1 MTLAQALAHDV
12 LAYDGAM
19 PADVRAKLKTCL
31 IDFLSCAFETLER
44 GLPWGRQAIA
54 VTRATAASEVGANIV
69 GSGITAAPGDAAF
82 VNSVLGHGL
91 VREDMHAGSIAHH
104 GVVVWPV
111 LLALAQRTP
120 TPGDAFLVSA
130 VLAYEAAA
138 RIGRALFNAELARLY
153 RPTGLV
159 SPLGAALG
167 AGRMLQLPEA
177 QIMSAFSLTI
187 NTVGGL
193 NQWPHNGGSEMYFH
207 PGFAARNTIAA
218 LELAEQDAFAS
229 PDILEGEAGL
239 FAAYRRGKAPG
250 AITLFEGGRFEILEV
265 FNKPAPACNFAQ
277 TACQAAVRVA
287 ERTGRPSS
295 DIARIRV
302 HVTDAAVRYP
312 GCDASGPFDRSL
324 QAKMSIRFSVAAALA
339 RGAITEENYANP
351 RDPEI
356 IRLIA
361 MTSVEPEP
369 AFTAAFPGKQ
379 GAEVHVTFTDGS
391 ETSERLEDVV
401 QATDAEVRVRFR
413 QSAAVVIGAPRA
425 AEIEGLIDALED
437 APDAGLVARLC
448 ALEETRV
455 TARRSALN

>member
-1 MTLAQALAHDV
+1 MTLAQALVRDV
-12 LAYDGAM
+12 LAYDGEM

-44 GLPWGRQAIA
+44 GLPWARQAIA

-82 VNSVLGHGL
+82 VNSTLGHGL

-120 TPGDAFLVSA
+120 TPGNRFLVGA
-130 VLAYEAAA
+130 VLAYEAGA

-177 QIMSAFSLTI
+177 QIASAFSLAV

-239 FAAYRRGKAPG
+239 FAAYRRGPAP
-250 AITLFEGGRFEILEV
+250 ASITLFEGGRFEILEV

-287 ERTGRPSS
+287 EKTGRPAA
-295 DIARIRV
+295 DIAAIRV
-302 HVTDAAVRYP
+302 HVTEAAVRYP

-351 RDPEI
+351 RDPETL
-356 IRLIA
+356 RLIA
-361 MTSVEPEP
+361 MTSVEPE
-369 AFTAAFPGKQ
+369 AGFTAAFPGKQ
-379 GAEVHVTFTDGS
+379 GAQVRVAFTDGS
-391 ETSERLEDVV
+391 EATERLDDVV
-401 QATDAEVRVRFR
+401 QATDAEVRARFR
-413 QSAAVVIGAPRA
+413 QSAAAVIGGSRA
-425 AEIEGLIDALED
+425 AEIESLIDALED

-448 ALEETRV
+448 ALEATRI
-455 TARRSALN
+455 TSRRSALN

>member
-1 MTLAQALAHDV
+1 MTLAQQLARDV
-12 LAYDGAM
+12 LTFDGDL
-19 PADVRAKLKTCL
+19 PPEVRVKLKTCL

-44 GLPWGRQAIA
+44 GLPWARQAIA

-91 VREDMHAGSIAHH
+91 VREDMHAGSIGHH

-120 TPGDAFLVSA
+120 TAGDRFLLSA

-138 RIGRALFNAELARLY
+138 RIGRGLFNAELARLY

-167 AGRMLQLPEA
+167 AARMLQFSEA
-177 QIMSAFSLTI
+177 QTTSAFSLAV

-193 NQWPHNGGSEMYFH
+193 NQWPHIGGSEMYFH

-239 FAAYRRGKAPG
+239 FAAYRRRKAPS
-250 AITLFEGGRFEILEV
+250 AIALFEGGRFEILEV

-287 ERTGRPSS
+287 AKSTRPSS
-295 DIARIRV
+295 EIAAIRV
-302 HVTDAAVRYP
+302 CVTDAAMRYP
-312 GCDASGPFDRSL
+312 GCDSSGPFERSL

-339 RGAITEENYANP
+339 SGAITEENYADP
-351 RDPEI
+351 HHPEI
-356 IRLIA
+356 LRLVA
-361 MTSVEPEP
+361 LTSIESE
-369 AFTAAFPGKQ
+369 AGFTAAFPAKQ
-379 GAEVHVTFTDGS
+379 GAEVRVRFTDGS
-391 ETSERLEDVV
+391 ETSERLDDVV
-401 QATDAEVRVRFR
+401 QATDAEVRGRFR
-413 QSAAVVIGAPRA
+413 QSAAAVIGASRA
-425 AEIEGLIDALED
+425 AEIESLIDGLEY

-448 ALEETRV
+448 ALEETRR
-455 TARRSALN
+455 TTRRPALN

>member
-1 MTLAQALAHDV
+1 MTLARQLARDV
-12 LAYDGAM
+12 LAYDGDM
-19 PADVRAKLKTCL
+19 PPQIRAKLKTCL

-44 GLPWGRQAIA
+44 GLPWARQAIA

-91 VREDMHAGSIAHH
+91 VREDMHAGSIGHH

-111 LLALAQRTP
+111 LLAVAQRTP
-120 TPGDAFLVSA
+120 TAGDRFLVSA

-167 AGRMLQLPEA
+167 AARMLQLSEG
-177 QIMSAFSLTI
+177 QTVSAFSLAV
-187 NTVGGL
+187 NSVGGL
-193 NQWPHNGGSEMYFH
+193 NQWPHIGGSEMYFH

-239 FAAYRRGKAPG
+239 FAAYRRGQAPA
-250 AITLFEGGRFEILEV
+250 AITLFDGGRFEILEV

-287 ERTGRPSS
+287 AKSARPSS
-295 DIARIRV
+295 EIAAIRV
-302 HVTDAAVRYP
+302 AVTDAAMRYP
-312 GCDASGPFDRSL
+312 GCDSSGPFERSL

-339 RGAITEENYANP
+339 SGTITEENYANP

-356 IRLIA
+356 LRLVA
-361 MTSVEPEP
+361 LTSVEPE
-369 AFTAAFPGKQ
+369 AGFTAAFPGKQ
-379 GAEVHVTFTDGS
+379 GAEVRVEYAHGS
-391 ETSERLEDVV
+391 QATERLDDVV
-401 QATDAEVRVRFR
+401 QATDAEVRARFR
-413 QSAAVVIGAPRA
+413 QSAAAVIGGARA
-425 AEIEGLIDALED
+425 AEIETLIDTLED
-437 APDAGLVARLC
+437 IPDAGLVARLC
-448 ALEETRV
+448 ALEEARLATRR
-455 TARRSALN
+455 TALN

>member
-1 MTLAQALAHDV
+1 MTLAQTLARDV
-12 LAYDGAM
+12 LAYSGDM

-44 GLPWGRQAIA
+44 GLPWARQAIA

-91 VREDMHAGSIAHH
+91 VREDMHAGSISHH

-120 TPGDAFLVSA
+120 TAGERFLVSA

-177 QIMSAFSLTI
+177 QVASAFSLAV

-239 FAAYRRGKAPG
+239 FAAYRRGAAPA
-250 AITLFEGGRFEILEV
+250 AITLFEGGRFEIQEV

-287 ERTGRPSS
+287 QKARRPSAE
-295 DIARIRV
+295 IAAIRV
-302 HVTDAAVRYP
+302 RVTDAAVRYP

-356 IRLIA
+356 GRLIA
-361 MTSVEPEP
+361 LTSVEPE
-369 AFTAAFPGKQ
+369 AGFTAAFPGKQ
-379 GAEVHVTFTDGS
+379 GAEVRVTFTDG
-391 ETSERLEDVV
+391 THGTERLDDVV
-401 QATDAEVRVRFR
+401 QATDAEVRARFR
-413 QSAAVVIGAPRA
+413 HSAAAVIGAARA
-425 AEIEGLIDALED
+425 TEIESLIDTLED

-448 ALEETRV
+448 ALDEARV

>member
-1 MTLAQALAHDV
+1 MTLAQNIARDV
-12 LAYDGAM
+12 ASFPGDIA
-19 PADVRAKLKTCL
+19 PDIAAKLKICL

-44 GLPWGRQAIA
+44 DLPWARQAIA
-54 VTRATAASEVGANIV
+54 VTRATAASEVGASIV
-69 GSGITAAPGDAAF
+69 GSSITAAPGDAAF

-120 TPGDAFLVSA
+120 TPGDRFLVGA
-130 VLAYEAAA
+130 LLAYEAGA
-138 RIGRALFNAELARLY
+138 RIGRALFDAELARLY

-167 AGRMLQLPEA
+167 AGRMLQLPEVQLA
-177 QIMSAFSLTI
+177 SAFSLAV

-239 FAAYRRGKAPG
+239 FAAYRRGAAPA
-250 AITLFEGGRFEILEV
+250 AITLFDGGRFEIMEV

-277 TACQAAVRVA
+277 TACQAALRVA
-287 ERTGRPSS
+287 QKTRRPATE
-295 DIARIRV
+295 IAAILVR
-302 HVTDAAVRYP
+302 VTDAAMRYP
-312 GCDASGPFDRSL
+312 GCDASGPFDRAL

-356 IRLIA
+356 GRLVA
-361 MTSVEPEP
+361 LTSVEPE
-369 AFTAAFPGKQ
+369 AGFTAAFPGKQ
-379 GAEVHVTFTDGS
+379 GAEVRVTFIDGS
-391 ETSERLEDVV
+391 EAVERLDDLVP
-401 QATDAEVRVRFR
+401 ATGAEVRARFR
-413 QSAAVVIGAPRA
+413 HSATAVIGAPRA
-425 AEIEGLIDALED
+425 AEIEALVDTLED
-437 APDAGLVARLC
+437 APDAGLIARLC

-455 TARRSALN
+455 GARRSALN